1 MTGYVITAQG
11 VTTILPAPVSWCF
24 QYTSGVPCDSF
35 RLRCIWDGD
44 NQVRPEEW
52 ALFQALEGGEVQFTG
67 VVDECETV
75 LGPEGAFFEVSGRG
89 MPPAA
94 GQ

>member
-52 ALFQALEGGEVQFTG
+52 ALFQALEGRYSS
-67 VVDECETV
+67 
-75 LGPEGAFFEVSGRG
+75 PEWWMSARPFWARREHFLR
-89 MPPAA
+89 
-94 GQ
+94 